1 MTATER
7 PPAPAP
13 PDSAPSAPIGPAGPG
28 SPAAAPVQVG
38 SDLPAGPDSASG
50 GGE

>member
-7 PPAPAP
+7 PPTPAP

>member
-50 GGE
+50 GGG

>member
-28 SPAAAPVQVG
+28 SPAAPVQVG